1 MTKLRREM
9 GPLPAGALAQP
20 RIDRLVLI
28 DREVDLATPLVTQVG
43 GSRSGDDG
51 LPCERTSLN
60 WRSACIPPREQ
71 PRRSP
76 LRG

>member
-1 MTKLRREM
+1 MPAPRPPALPQGKGPAAAAVKDILLKLRREM

-43 GSRSGDDG
+43 GWG
-51 LPCERTSLN
+51 LGG
-60 WRSACIPPREQ
+60 A
-71 PRRSP
+71 
-76 LRG
+76 G